1 MNVSPN
7 SNSGPVNRAYGKA
20 APAKPAGPGSDTAK
34 FAGTAALNAA
44 LADTPDV
51 RAGEVERARALI
63 RDANYP
69 AATTLKSIASLLARH
84 FADEPTDH

>member
-7 SNSGPVNRAYGKA
+7 SNSGSVGRIFGKA
-20 APAKPAGPGSDTAK
+20 APATPATPAPDTAH
-34 FAGTAALNAA
+34 FAQAAALNAA
-44 LADTPDV
+44 LADTPEV

-69 AATTLKSIASLLARH
+69 AATTIRSIANLLARH
-84 FADEPTDH
+84 LEDEPSDN